1 MSKIVWR
8 RKTFLNDANVAI
20 ISKHVTIL
28 LLHVRC
34 KFNGSGNLMNYI
46 LLNDLIDLLWDILL
60 WFGILHFIEIGIQL
74 PVWIK

>member
-1 MSKIVWR
+1 
-8 RKTFLNDANVAI
+8 
-20 ISKHVTIL
+20 VTIL

-74 PVWIK
+74 PV